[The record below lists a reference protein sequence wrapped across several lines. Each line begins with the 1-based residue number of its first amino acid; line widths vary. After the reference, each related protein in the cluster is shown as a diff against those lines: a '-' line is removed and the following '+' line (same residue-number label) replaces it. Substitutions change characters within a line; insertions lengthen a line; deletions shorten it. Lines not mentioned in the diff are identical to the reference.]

1 MKKNIIIVVLL
12 AITVSVNSQTVLNES
27 GAYELKVVE
36 QFDNISLSS
45 LYEQSLMAL
54 SDVVGAREKSKTN
67 LDIADEEAGTIVYKG
82 GYYLGFRKVNAMC
95 GYNVIANFTLKVRCK
110 DGRIQY
116 TITVPS
122 FTLYWSCDESDNEMI
137 PLNEIIP
144 EYTHKG
150 RLYYLKKSALQF
162 AETLDDDMKS
172 LQQAIVSKT
181 KAAADDDF

>member
-1 MKKNIIIVVLL
+1 M
-12 AITVSVNSQTVLNES
+12 SVNSQTVLNES

-36 QFDNISLSS
+36 QYDNTPTST

-54 SDVVGAREKSKTN
+54 SDVVGTREKSKTN
-67 LDIADEEAGTIVYKG
+67 LDIADKDAGTIVYKG
-82 GYYLGFRKVNAMC
+82 GYYLGFRKVNALC
-95 GYNVIANFTLKVRCK
+95 GYNVVANFSLKVRCK

-122 FTLYWSCDESDNEMI
+122 FTLYWSCDERNNEVI

-144 EYTHKG
+144 EYTHKD
-150 RLYYLKKSALQF
+150 RLHYLKKSAVQF
-162 AETLDDDMKS
+162 AETLDADMKS
-172 LQQAIVSKT
+172 LQQAIVLKT